1 MTGVPAAASAAPVPG
16 GARAPGDPADAGG
29 PRVAGGDPGAAGG
42 DPGAVGGDPGAV
54 GAGPGAAGGPEDRR
68 WRLRHLPLPLVASGV
83 LAVLAVPAGGLLAG
97 GTGAIGAAAGVVLIT
112 LGYLLSTLV
121 VAWADGTAPALVMP
135 VGMMAY
141 VVKVTVVAGAATVA
155 AVSGWPGLV
164 PMAWGIAAAVLVW
177 TGTHIWWLARNGPHR
192 RVRSGGPG

>member
-1 MTGVPAAASAAPVPG
+1 MTGVPG
-16 GARAPGDPADAGG
+16 G
-29 PRVAGGDPGAAGG
+29 V
-42 DPGAVGGDPGAV
+42 
-54 GAGPGAAGGPEDRR
+54 GGPEDRR
-68 WRLRHLPLPLVASGV
+68 WRLRHLPVPLAASGV

-97 GTGAIGAAAGVVLIT
+97 GTGAIGAGAGVVLVT
-112 LGYLLSTLV
+112 VGYLLSTLV

-177 TGTHIWWLARNGPHR
+177 TGTHLWWLARNGPHR
-192 RVRSGGPG
+192 RVPSGGLG